1 MNLRSAC
8 LVPLLCL
15 SLVGAC
21 VCASDLKAQAP
32 KVDLIVGSQATSLEK
47 LAAADIATDL
57 KKIYDAQVTIS
68 ATPSDAAEHL
78 IFVGTPE
85 TLSIIKENVS
95 EKWPNLNGQEHF
107 LLTIKFRDKP
117 ALLVGGRADQ
127 ATYWA
132 ASEYAHSL
140 GVRPMLFGDLYPV
153 TAKPFSLD
161 GYEHLLK
168 ATSINSQWVE
178 ADPFPTGLTSWS
190 LDETQRRLRQLARLK
205 YSAVLLKTHASQPFT
220 KDAGGLKNQRE
231 PFESIWF
238 GWQFPVS
245 GDTAGRSA
253 FRGAKFFT
261 NPDFANVSTSD
272 GLKQAGSKWLTGLAD
287 QAASLGITLKTE
299 TDQTPI
305 QFSSPAT
312 LDTKNQSPAFRPLVS
327 EESVTAYP
335 ISRNRFGES
344 LAGQAV
350 SSSLL
355 DPICGDGVSASVHKA
370 LEQLRSAAQLT
381 EENDKLFS
389 IPSPDMIL
397 KHYEDTAPAPQW
409 WSKVRDLYLG
419 GMNDM
424 YRANSRAREG
434 GRSYSLYLARR
445 CEFGF
450 EYMNCI
456 DATRKAAIAGDKKD
470 RTEQRAQ
477 LEKAIESI
485 NGACAALAAVARDP
499 SDRGMIA
506 MLNEFGY
513 RPLQKE
519 LEKVEE

>member
-1 MNLRSAC
+1 MNRWNASLISM
-8 LVPLLCL
+8 LCL
-15 SLVGAC
+15 FLV
-21 VCASDLKAQAP
+21 VCGLRAEAP
-32 KVDLIVGSQATSLEK
+32 KVELVIGSQATSLEK
-47 LAAADIATDL
+47 LAAADIAADL

-68 ATPSDAAEHL
+68 TTASDDAGHVL
-78 IFVGTPE
+78 FVGRPE
-85 TLSIIKENVS
+85 SLPIIQENVS
-95 EKWPNLNGQEHF
+95 KKWSNLAEQDHF
-107 LLTIKFRDKP
+107 LLTIKFRGKP
-117 ALLVGGRADQ
+117 ALLVGGGSAQ

-140 GVRPMLFGDLYPV
+140 GVRSMLFGDLYPV
-153 TAKPFSLD
+153 APKAFSLD
-161 GYEHLLK
+161 NYEQLLK
-168 ATSINSQWVE
+168 ASSNDSAWVE
-178 ADPFPTGLTSWS
+178 ADPFPTGMTSWS
-190 LDETQRRLRQLARLK
+190 LADTQRRLRQLARLK
-205 YSAVLLKTHASQPFT
+205 YSSILLKTHASQPFS
-220 KDAGGLKNQRE
+220 KDASGSKNQRE
-231 PFESIWF
+231 AFDSLWF

-261 NPDFANVSTSD
+261 NPDFANASTSD
-272 GLKQAGSKWLTGLAD
+272 DRQLAGSKWLTGLSD
-287 QAASLGITLKTE
+287 QAAALGMTLQTQTE
-299 TDQTPI
+299 LAPIEQT
-305 QFSSPAT
+305 QVQSSPAT
-312 LDTKNQSPAFRPLVS
+312 LDTKQLSLTFRRLVS
-327 EESVTAYP
+327 DESLTAYET
-335 ISRNRFGES
+335 SRNRFGAS
-344 LAGQAV
+344 LTGQAAC
-350 SSSLL
+350 SSLL

-370 LEQLRSAAQLT
+370 IEQLRSASKLI
-381 EENDKLFS
+381 EENDRQFGM
-389 IPSPDMIL
+389 PSPDMIL
-397 KHYEDTAPAPQW
+397 KHYADKAPAPQW
-409 WSKVRDLYLG
+409 WSQVRDLYLG

-450 EYMNCI
+450 EVVNCI

-506 MLNEFGY
+506 VLNEFGY

-519 LEKVEE
+519 LEKLEE